1 MSAYRYSGKNLFG
14 NQIPKVLQCED
25 ILPPKA
31 NEIFPCRVYD
41 AEGKLKCVITKK
53 EIIERRYK
61 HPRKYKGWGND

>member
-1 MSAYRYSGKNLFG
+1 
-14 NQIPKVLQCED
+14 
-25 ILPPKA
+25 